1 MAWAS
6 KKQSEILMK
15 SEEGKD
21 LIEKLP
27 TLSQDDFQVEFGK
40 ILGKSEISYNR
51 DEDEDYVEDKY
62 DDYFLSEEDVRS
74 PELVKEMEEDA
85 KDEQEAIDEYD
96 ETLENVEDEN
106 TKKQIEK
113 IQEEEVAH
121 KEYLENAKDNPD
133 AEYKDP
139 DEEEN
144 DNEEEILKAI
154 KAKENSV
161 LSKYSDDEIRSILKE
176 LKELKK

>member
-40 ILGKSEISYNR
+40 VLGKSDISYNR

-62 DDYFLSEEDVRS
+62 DEDVRS

-85 KDEQEAIDEYD
+85 KDEQEAIDEYE

-106 TKKQIEK
+106 TKEQIEK
-113 IQEEEVAH
+113 IQDEEVAH
-121 KEYLENAKDNPD
+121 KEYLEKAKENPD

-139 DEEEN
+139 DDN
-144 DNEEEILKAI
+144 DEEILKAI
-154 KAKENSV
+154 KAKEGSI

-176 LKELKK
+176 LSRWYNGK

>member
-27 TLSQDDFQVEFGK
+27 NLSQDDFQIEFGK
-40 ILGKSEISYNR
+40 ILEKSKISYNR
-51 DEDEDYVEDKY
+51 DEDEDYAEDKY
-62 DDYFLSEEDVRS
+62 DDYFLSEEEVRS

-85 KDEQEAIDEYD
+85 KDEQEAIDEYN
-96 ETLENVEDEN
+96 ETLEKVEDGK
-106 TKKQIEK
+106 TKEQIEK
-113 IQEEEVAH
+113 IQKEEVAH

-144 DNEEEILKAI
+144 YNEEEILKAI
-154 KAKENSV
+154 KAKEDSV